1 MNKKILALLLVL
13 IAVMS
18 VATVSA
24 VELTKSYDFDGN
36 FTMKIADSD
45 KVISDLEDGVE
56 EIGHALVS
64 QAVWTINE
72 NVSVYYYTDTID
84 QVVENLNHNTIYLN
98 KPTEEGNFTIL
109 EDKTYDGTDEEGESS
124 AFKYFV
130 GVSSGDKTVF
140 VGCDDLN
147 TAKEYAKTVAFTE
160 A

>member
-36 FTMKIADSD
+36 FTMKIADTD

-56 EIGHALVS
+56 EIGHDFVS
-64 QAVWTINE
+64 QAGWTINE
-72 NVSVYYYTDTID
+72 NVSVYLYTDVID
-84 QVVENLNHNTIYLN
+84 QVVENLNHNSPYMD

-109 EDKTYDGTDEEGESS
+109 EDTTYDGESS
-124 AFKYFV
+124 STFKYFV

-147 TAKEYAKTVAFTE
+147 IAKEYAKTVAFTE

>member
-56 EIGHALVS
+56 EIGHALVL
-64 QAVWTINE
+64 QAVWTRNE
-72 NVSVYYYTDTID
+72 NVYVYYYKVIS
-84 QVVENLNHNTIYLN
+84 LY
-98 KPTEEGNFTIL
+98 
-109 EDKTYDGTDEEGESS
+109 
-124 AFKYFV
+124 
-130 GVSSGDKTVF
+130 
-140 VGCDDLN
+140 
-147 TAKEYAKTVAFTE
+147 
-160 A
+160 